1 MNFGIIYDININ
13 TQIFSLREKRGL
25 KFFFIPK
32 SIFKRLKK
40 YLYAGN
46 FISFTVNNTT
56 TVKNNKEISVVKS
69 IKEISVPS
77 NARRIKL
84 YSKNDNSKELASFLE
99 TMNNLMFIDLEMS
112 MPDYDEKNH
121 TSELVQA
128 SYIITDYKF
137 NVLRK
142 RDFHII
148 PTLNKAI
155 NRRTS
160 EFLHIDYEFLKING
174 TEYINFYK
182 LFKND
187 IDEYS
192 PTLVIFGKN
201 DKRFLES
208 SYRINNCE
216 SLNSKLRFV
225 NLSQLLKNYY
235 DLINDP
241 GLFKMYEKL
250 YGVLLDEQK
259 HDAYEDAYYTLKVY
273 EKFKEIVGNNIKA

>member
-1 MNFGIIYDININ
+1 MNFGIIYDVNIN

-46 FISFTVNNTT
+46 FISFTLNNTT
-56 TVKNNKEISVVKS
+56 IYKNNKEINVVKS

-84 YSKNDNSKELASFLE
+84 YSKNDNSKELASFLDS
-99 TMNNLMFIDLEMS
+99 MDNLMFIDLEMS
-112 MPDYDEKNH
+112 MPDYDERNH
-121 TSELVQA
+121 IPELIQA

-142 RDFHII
+142 RDFHIL
-148 PTLNKAI
+148 PTINKTI
-155 NRRTS
+155 NERTKD
-160 EFLHIDYEFLKING
+160 FLHIDEEYLKNNG
-174 TEYINFYK
+174 TLYNNFYK

-187 IDEYS
+187 ISEYL
-192 PTLVIFGKN
+192 PALVIFGKN
-201 DKRFLES
+201 DKKFLES
-208 SYRINNCE
+208 SYKINGCE
-216 SLNSKLRFV
+216 SLNNSLRFI

-241 GLFKMYEKL
+241 GLFKIYEKL
-250 YGVLLDEQK
+250 YGITLGEQK

-273 EKFKEIVGNNIKA
+273 EKFKEIVKNNIKA